1 MENLTLYLLYIQ
13 YIIRSR
19 YSENTVK
26 RIRKLVKLDYSLRK
40 AELDLQFLCKCDN
53 NNVIPNFL
61 NFRLA
66 NSHLKYSSTY
76 KVCQLNLLREEIR
89 QKKST
94 LRSLQK
100 EFSSLKVPLQNE
112 LNLIDFAHVSTL
124 FFGINDKILKSK
136 SSVQQKKFYK
146 LLQESK
152 IENDPE
158 KNIFNFSKY
167 VLSDTEKKLL
177 AKGLNFCL
185 PPKQLKY
192 TDYLVHFELFY
203 GDIRNLE
210 ILSNEDLD
218 YVKTKTKETALSSFR
233 QLNKNPQQN
242 LSKEEL
248 AALTNLSK
256 NKDIVIQKSDKGN
269 SVVIVDKDTYI
280 KRMENLLSDQ
290 RKFEKVTLKNDVFS
304 KLCS

>member
-1 MENLTLYLLYIQ
+1 MFIHVAVIVFLFLARVRFPKSKSIAEV
-13 YIIRSR
+13 IRSR

-26 RIRKLVKLDYSLRK
+26 RIRKLEKLDYRLRK
-40 AELDLQFLCKCDN
+40 TELDLQFLCKCDD

-61 NFRLA
+61 NFRLE
-66 NSHLKYSSTY
+66 NSHLKYSSTCRL
-76 KVCQLNLLREEIR
+76 CQLNLLREEIR

-100 EFSSLKVPLQNE
+100 EFTSLKVSLQYE
-112 LNLIDFAHVSTL
+112 VNLIDFAHASTL

-146 LLQESK
+146 FLQESK
-152 IENDPE
+152 IENDLE
-158 KNIFNFSKY
+158 KVIFNFPKY
-167 VLSDTEKKLL
+167 VLSDTVKKLL
-177 AKGLNFCL
+177 AKSLNLCL

-192 TDYLVHFELFY
+192 ADYLVHVELFY
-203 GDIRNLE
+203 RDIRNLE
-210 ILSNEDLD
+210 ILSNEDPD
-218 YVKTKTKETALSSFR
+218 FVKTKTKETALSSFR
-233 QLNKNPQQN
+233 QFNKNAQQN

-269 SVVIVDKDTYI
+269 SVVIVDKNTYI
-280 KRMENLLSDQ
+280 K
-290 RKFEKVTLKNDVFS
+290 
-304 KLCS
+304 